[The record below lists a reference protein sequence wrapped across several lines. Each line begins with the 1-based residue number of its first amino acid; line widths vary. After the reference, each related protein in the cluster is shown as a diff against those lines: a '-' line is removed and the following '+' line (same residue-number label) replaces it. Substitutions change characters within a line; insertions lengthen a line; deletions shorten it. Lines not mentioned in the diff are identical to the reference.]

1 MSKSIQKSKY
11 IETIEEVFQH
21 TQDEMFMGGKL
32 LHAHHITDKLIFIE
46 SERRMD
52 ANMIATL
59 RNFLKGSL
67 KALNSRG
74 NVAVY
79 ECDSKE
85 YTKYD

>member
-1 MSKSIQKSKY
+1 MSKSVHKSKY
-11 IETIEEVFQH
+11 IKTIEEVFQH

-32 LHAHHITDKLIFIE
+32 LHAHHITDKIIFIE

-67 KALNSRG
+67 KALNTRG

-79 ECDSKE
+79 DCDSKE
-85 YTKYD
+85 YKKND